1 MHVLELIY
9 IYVYIY
15 MHICVYI
22 YIYLCVYV
30 YYIHYTTIQV
40 YPYLVIPY
48 SMQVNSPLSSWGVS
62 SQRPGHEVHQ

>member
-1 MHVLELIY
+1 MCI
-9 IYVYIY
+9 
-15 MHICVYI
+15 YI

-30 YYIHYTTIQV
+30 YIHYTTIQV